1 MALFIAASP
10 LVKIFLPEWHDRLM
24 DDPQLI
30 NDYDTPFDFW
40 VNTGTQSIKIQ
51 FMKPQQVTGRDQNQ
65 NQSIFNWL
73 TGANSIQHESDI
85 YGIVEFDPK
94 VDLIQ
99 TYDQLGVL
107 DDFIS
112 DDPKKV
118 KKAKEER
125 EKLALETKNRVREA
139 HALVRKAS
147 EKRIKQAIRLNH
159 NNLIAQWKTN
169 EEMKLGKYPPSISEL
184 MGAEAIAMEIEKSS
198 AKSAKVM
205 GRFNELMQ
213 QNPAGR

>member
-1 MALFIAASP
+1 
-10 LVKIFLPEWHDRLM
+10 
-24 DDPQLI
+24 
-30 NDYDTPFDFW
+30 
-40 VNTGTQSIKIQ
+40 
-51 FMKPQQVTGRDQNQ
+51 MKPQQVTGRDQNQ

-112 DDPKKV
+112 DDPKKI

-125 EKLALETKNRVREA
+125 ERLALETKTKVREA

-147 EKRIKQAIRLNH
+147 EKRVKQAIRLNH

-184 MGAEAIAMEIEKSS
+184 MGAEAIAMEIERSS

>member
-24 DDPQLI
+24 DDPALI
-30 NDYDTPFDFW
+30 NDFDTEFEFF
-40 VNTGTQSIKIQ
+40 VNTGTQNIRVQ
-51 FMKPQQVTGRDQNQ
+51 FNKPQQVTGRDQNQ

-99 TYDQLGVL
+99 TYDQLNVL
-107 DDFIS
+107 DDFLS

-118 KKAKEER
+118 KAAKLER
-125 EKLALETKNRVREA
+125 DRLAAETRDKVRNA
-139 HALVRKAS
+139 HASVRLAS
-147 EKRIKQAIRLNH
+147 EKRIKQADAI
-159 NNLIAQWKTN
+159 IAEVFDLLAVPLT
-169 EEMKLGKYPPSISEL
+169 
-184 MGAEAIAMEIEKSS
+184 
-198 AKSAKVM
+198 
-205 GRFNELMQ
+205 
-213 QNPAGR
+213 